1 MGRFEFLHRLSKKLT
16 DENRIICHEDL
27 SVKNMTGNAK
37 GTAEEPGK
45 HVRAKTGLNRE
56 ILDKGWYKF
65 RQMLEYKAQWKG
77 GITVPVDARHTSQQ
91 CSRCGR
97 TAKENRR
104 TQAKFKC
111 VNAECGHEENAD
123 INAAKNILSKGLKEL
138 SPQVQRPIA
147 TKGDRAGIK
156 TRVRAKKRSLRP
168 GMREDAPN
176 FKPSIRAKIPIFK
189 AIYER
194 GEWLPEIGGVCNP
207 KERHCALTKGNGGLK
222 FGGVLQRRQIQQ
234 RPQRREWWPE
244 IWRYLQPSINSN
256 KHRAGNGGLKFGGVC
271 NPACR
276 VKTERLGNG
285 GLKFGGVCNRLAHE
299 ETAPRGNGGLKFG
312 GVCNLGDSSK
322 HCRYG
327 NVA

>member
-1 MGRFEFLHRLSKKLT
+1 MTSPKARNKSESQNPNGRFEFLHRLSKKLT

-147 TKGDRAGIK
+147 TKGDRA
-156 TRVRAKKRSLRP
+156 V
-168 GMREDAPN
+168 
-176 FKPSIRAKIPIFK
+176 
-189 AIYER
+189 
-194 GEWLPEIGGVCNP
+194 
-207 KERHCALTKGNGGLK
+207 
-222 FGGVLQRRQIQQ
+222 
-234 RPQRREWWPE
+234 
-244 IWRYLQPSINSN
+244 
-256 KHRAGNGGLKFGGVC
+256 
-271 NPACR
+271 
-276 VKTERLGNG
+276 
-285 GLKFGGVCNRLAHE
+285 
-299 ETAPRGNGGLKFG
+299 
-312 GVCNLGDSSK
+312 
-322 HCRYG
+322 
-327 NVA
+327 